1 MLFLKEERGNNFTI
15 FTNRVIS
22 YVRSANKLVN
32 LPVPNTGMTA
42 RTYSKIEFEFD
53 FALYKL
59 GCIMSPLTIN
69 CKVFQYCFLIYIIVE
84 LYRCVTLLRGK
95 VVYLY

>member
-1 MLFLKEERGNNFTI
+1 MLFLEEERGTHFTI
-15 FTNRVIS
+15 FTNPAMS
-22 YVRSANKLVN
+22 DVRSANKLVN

-59 GCIMSPLTIN
+59 G
-69 CKVFQYCFLIYIIVE
+69 
-84 LYRCVTLLRGK
+84 
-95 VVYLY
+95 

>member
-1 MLFLKEERGNNFTI
+1 MLFLEEERGNNFTI
-15 FTNRVIS
+15 FTITNPVIS
-22 YVRSANKLVN
+22 DVRSANKLVK

-59 GCIMSPLTIN
+59 G
-69 CKVFQYCFLIYIIVE
+69 
-84 LYRCVTLLRGK
+84 
-95 VVYLY
+95 

>member
-1 MLFLKEERGNNFTI
+1 MLRYSQILSFRMSAAQ
-15 FTNRVIS
+15 TNSEI
-22 YVRSANKLVN
+22 

-59 GCIMSPLTIN
+59 G
-69 CKVFQYCFLIYIIVE
+69 
-84 LYRCVTLLRGK
+84 
-95 VVYLY
+95 

>member
-1 MLFLKEERGNNFTI
+1 MLFLEEERGHHFTI
-15 FTNRVIS
+15 FTNPAIS
-22 YVRSANKLVN
+22 DVRSANKLAN

-59 GCIMSPLTIN
+59 G
-69 CKVFQYCFLIYIIVE
+69 
-84 LYRCVTLLRGK
+84 
-95 VVYLY
+95 

>member
-1 MLFLKEERGNNFTI
+1 MKFATRSGVVSYVGKVVAPGDWDNIIRNEERGNHFTI
-15 FTNRVIS
+15 FTNPAIS
-22 YVRSANKLVN
+22 DVRSANKLAN

-59 GCIMSPLTIN
+59 G
-69 CKVFQYCFLIYIIVE
+69 
-84 LYRCVTLLRGK
+84 
-95 VVYLY
+95 

>member
-1 MLFLKEERGNNFTI
+1 MLFLEEERGNHFKI
-15 FTNRVIS
+15 FTNPAIS
-22 YVRSANKLVN
+22 DVHSANKLAN

-59 GCIMSPLTIN
+59 G
-69 CKVFQYCFLIYIIVE
+69 
-84 LYRCVTLLRGK
+84 
-95 VVYLY
+95 